1 MSEAA
6 ISTRRAPASAF
17 QRTLQGLLG
26 DWFSTIPER
35 LILFQ
40 LACQIGMLIG
50 FLAPLRK
57 LFRAGSF
64 GSSAAILVYLLV
76 TRLGDRFHPALR
88 PAAAVIGLLLLSLVH
103 PETNS
108 VKSALAQIAMYVSI
122 LGPLVWVAYC
132 RCDVEGL
139 RRVLLILLA
148 FHALSSF
155 FGVLQAMYP
164 GEFQPA
170 LAFEGTYQHE
180 IELAS
185 GERVLRPMGLT
196 DSPGG
201 AATSGFYSVLLGTC
215 FLVAG
220 RVNKSKALGGLGI
233 SLGMFC
239 LYLAQS
245 RSRFLMTIAAVGVFV
260 GLLAMRGQLKRLV
273 IVFVIGQALALG
285 SFAWA
290 VSVGGASATRR
301 LRTLVED
308 DPGELAY
315 ERGFFLEQTFTE
327 IIPKYPLGA
336 GMARWGQ
343 MYAYFGDRGSSPP
356 IYVEVQLTGWILD
369 GGIPLAA
376 CYYLALVMATWVA
389 WRLASR
395 IPTREPLWI
404 LAAVVVAYNLG
415 AIAISFGYPI
425 FMSQQ
430 GMELWLL
437 NGVLFAAYRARQRA
451 LEQQARSQSGR
462 LVP

>member
-1 MSEAA
+1 MSQAA
-6 ISTRRAPASAF
+6 VSGRRPGAGAL
-17 QRTLQGLLG
+17 QRTIQGLMG

-40 LACQIGMLIG
+40 LACQVGMLIS

-64 GSSAAILVYLLV
+64 GSSAAGLVYLVLS
-76 TRLGDRFHPALR
+76 RRGDRLHPASR
-88 PAAAVIGLLLLSLVH
+88 PAAAILGLLLLSLAH

-108 VKSALAQIAMYVSI
+108 VKSALAQIVMYVSI

-132 RCDVEGL
+132 RCGVEAL

-148 FHALSSF
+148 FHALSSL
-155 FGVLQAMYP
+155 FGVLQALYP
-164 GEFQPA
+164 GQFQPA
-170 LAFEGTYQHE
+170 LAFEATSQHE
-180 IELAS
+180 IKLAS

-260 GLLAMRGQLKRLV
+260 GILALRGQLQRLA
-273 IVFVIGQALALG
+273 IVFVIGLTLALG

-308 DPGELAY
+308 DPGKLAY
-315 ERGFFLEQTFTE
+315 ERGYFLEETLLE

-343 MYAYFGDRGSSPP
+343 MYAYFGDRSSSPP
-356 IYVEVQLTGWILD
+356 IYVEIQLTGWILD

-376 CYYLALVMATWVA
+376 VYYLALAMATWVA
-389 WRLASR
+389 WRLATRIESR
-395 IPTREPLWI
+395 LP
-404 LAAVVVAYNLG
+404 AAER
-415 AIAISFGYPI
+415 S
-425 FMSQQ
+425 
-430 GMELWLL
+430 
-437 NGVLFAAYRARQRA
+437 RRQ
-451 LEQQARSQSGR
+451 
-462 LVP
+462 

>member
-1 MSEAA
+1 MSDVAVP
-6 ISTRRAPASAF
+6 TQRATVGAF
-17 QRTLQGLLG
+17 RRTLQSLLG
-26 DWFSTIPER
+26 PWFSTIPER
-35 LILFQ
+35 LIVFQ
-40 LACQIGMLIG
+40 LACQIGMLIPY
-50 FLAPLRK
+50 LAPLRK

-64 GSSAAILVYLLV
+64 GSSGVVLVYLLA
-76 TRLGDRFHPALR
+76 TRRGGEKLHPATR
-88 PAAAVIGLLLLSLVH
+88 PVAAVLALLLLSLLH

-122 LGPLVWVAYC
+122 LGPLLWVAYC
-132 RCDVEGL
+132 RCEVDGL

-155 FGVLQAMYP
+155 FGVLQATYP
-164 GEFQPA
+164 GEYQPA
-170 LAFEGTYQHE
+170 LAFEGSYQHE
-180 IELAS
+180 IRLAS

-201 AATSGFYSVLLGTC
+201 AATSGFYAVLLGTC

-220 RVNKSKALGGLGI
+220 RTRKTKTLGGLGI
-233 SLGMFC
+233 ALGMFC

-245 RSRFLMTIAAVGVFV
+245 RSRFLMTIAAVAVFV
-260 GLLAMRGQLKRLV
+260 GILGLRGQLKRLV

-290 VSVGGASATRR
+290 VSVGGDSATRR

-315 ERGFFLEQTFTE
+315 ERGYFLEETFVK

-343 MYAYFGDRGSSPP
+343 MYAYFGDRNSSPP

-369 GGIPLAA
+369 GGIPLAVL
-376 CYYLALVMATWVA
+376 YYLALGMATWVA
-389 WRLASR
+389 WRLATR
-395 IPTREPLWI
+395 LPT
-404 LAAVVVAYNLG
+404 G
-415 AIAISFGYPI
+415 
-425 FMSQQ
+425 
-430 GMELWLL
+430 
-437 NGVLFAAYRARQRA
+437 
-451 LEQQARSQSGR
+451 
-462 LVP
+462 